1 MKKELAKTTLS
12 KEPTTIVKK
21 NKKIKIKIKILLRYG
36 GLA

>member
-21 NKKIKIKIKILLRYG
+21 NKKIKK
-36 GLA
+36 